1 MTLLI
6 IEVMVMA
13 VLVVF
18 GLRMGGAMGV
28 GLMSAVGVLIMVFIF
43 KVPPGNIPMTPVMI
57 ILSIGIAGG
66 LLEASGGID
75 FLVYFAG
82 KAIQRFPSAITFVAP
97 LIVFI
102 FVFGICT
109 ANIALSLEP
118 VISRTALR
126 AKVRPERPLI
136 ASVTTANMALLCSP
150 AASSA
155 VTAVLFMSGYGLTMG
170 KYLAIV
176 LPSALTAMVVLSIFL
191 SFWGKPL
198 EKDPCY
204 QRRLA
209 AGQINLD
216 DDNVPTAKPEFSRKQ
231 IGAVV
236 AFLGAV
242 ACILTLGIVEPAVP
256 ALTRPVIGPD
266 GAETFLASTAVVQIF
281 MYLAAAA
288 ILLITK
294 ISPKKLYGTQI
305 LPSAINAAV
314 AVLGPGWLGATIFQS
329 ATNAELLKNSIGPAI
344 DRLPWIVVILC
355 AVVATF
361 VMAQTAVISIVYPLA
376 LSLGVPVGFMAAM
389 VQTVNVNYFIPAQPT
404 LLFAE
409 EIDQTGT
416 TKKFRFWQGGVVATV
431 ASILMGVV
439 MWQVVL

>member
-6 IEVMVMA
+6 AEVVIMA

-28 GLMSAVGVLIMVFIF
+28 GLMSVVGVLIMVFIF
-43 KVPPGNIPMTPVMI
+43 KVPPGNIPVTPVMI

-75 FLVYFAG
+75 FLVHFAG
-82 KAIQRFPSAITFVAP
+82 KAIQRFPGAITFVAP
-97 LIVFI
+97 LIVFV
-102 FVFGICT
+102 FVFGIGT

-136 ASVTTANMALLCSP
+136 AAVTTANMALVCSP

-155 VTAVLFMSGYGLTMG
+155 VTAVLYMSGRGLTMG
-170 KYLAIV
+170 KYLAIA
-176 LPSALTAMVVLSIFL
+176 LPSALTAMVVLSVFL

-198 EKDPCY
+198 DKDPEY

-209 AGQINLD
+209 GGKINMD
-216 DDNVPTAKPEFSRKQ
+216 DVNVPTAKPKFSRKQ

-236 AFLGAV
+236 AFLFAV
-242 ACILTLGIVEPAVP
+242 ACISILGIVEPAIP
-256 ALTRPVIGPD
+256 ALTSPVVGP
-266 GAETFLASTAVVQIF
+266 GGKKTYLASTAVVQIF

-294 ISPKKLYGTQI
+294 VTPKKLYGTQI
-305 LPSAINAAV
+305 MPSAINAAV
-314 AVLGPGWLGATIFQS
+314 AVLGPGWLGATIFES
-329 ATNAELLKNSIGPAI
+329 AANARLLKAAIGPAI
-344 DRLPWIVVILC
+344 GRGHWIAAVLC

-361 VMAQTAVISIVYPLA
+361 VMSQTAVISIIYPLA
-376 LSLGVPVGFMAAM
+376 LGLGVPVGFMA
-389 VQTVNVNYFIPAQPT
+389 
-404 LLFAE
+404 
-409 EIDQTGT
+409 
-416 TKKFRFWQGGVVATV
+416 
-431 ASILMGVV
+431 
-439 MWQVVL
+439 